1 MRKAEVKHRNTVKL
15 ERLQRFLSWA
25 AERHPDFVPKKN
37 HQEKWFSTYIG
48 HQPPEIGRAA
58 RLFWLG
64 LDEPTVDANLEGA
77 ESQSLIGRLLNRDLN
92 DYSCNVDIFGI
103 EKTLDCGPVQN
114 LLEPELAL
122 RIPDSTSIDE
132 FEANVDDA
140 IEALVRDRLHVLERP
155 FASMTDEQKMR
166 VLDRLPVRLSRLD
179 DFAAK
184 AVDILNEVKHEL
196 RYVVELRHGDVAL
209 DLQRRI
215 PGGQGHVL
223 SDQDVAELKAQ
234 DRQDLLAKFETMIEE
249 AGDFDLQLL
258 GEKRLTE
265 VFMMEPKKLRRTIR
279 FARQDHK
286 EKMAFAVL
294 LENNPRFVH
303 YHKLYAAR
311 RITRTWTALLGPTNS
326 GKTHQAI
333 EAMTGVVHAIYL
345 SPLRLMALEN
355 QERIES
361 MGVPCSLVTGEEEII
376 REGATHYCC
385 TVEEFAR
392 FRHQPWDVV
401 VIDEVQMMA
410 DSQRGWAWVDAL
422 VSAYTPELIMTG
434 PELIRPSLKT
444 LCDLCEDELVV
455 KRTKRLSPV
464 EVARRSTT
472 LKQLDEGSM
481 LVAFS
486 RKTVL
491 ELKSMLE
498 MTGKSVSVVYG
509 ALSPEVRREQARRF
523 REGEADIMVATDA
536 VGMGLNMPA
545 HTLCFY
551 TDEKYDGIQNRQLK
565 VQEVKQIGGRAG
577 RFGHHDSGL
586 ITALDAQTLQSI
598 KRLFHSEDLPVDL
611 SQFQVRPSIEH
622 LQAISEL
629 MDEPS
634 LLRAWLTFN
643 RNINYGDEF
652 ISVLPDELAEWIKLI
667 DDPTIDLPLRWI
679 FACTPIRGG
688 LDSPASIFAQQWLK
702 KVAQDK
708 EVPLPRLIIDADLA
722 TLESSLHVIETYLHL
737 ARTLPAHFPALEQA
751 EQHRSLLNGAITRE
765 LSRQRKPRSSDRRRL
780 SGETRNCKQC
790 GKAMPMAERQFRLCQ
805 NCFQEQRS
813 KDQPSAKRRAPKRV
827 KT

>member
-1 MRKAEVKHRNTVKL
+1 MRKGETRHRNTISL

-25 AERHPDFVPKKN
+25 AERHPEFVPKKK
-37 HQEKWFSTYIG
+37 HPDAWYTTYIG
-48 HQPPEIGRAA
+48 HQPPELGRAA

-64 LDEPTVDANLEGA
+64 LNEAAV
-77 ESQSLIGRLLNRDLN
+77 ESVLQTPDPNSLIGRLLNRDLN
-92 DYSCNVDIFGI
+92 EFSCAVDIHGI
-103 EKTLDCGPVQN
+103 EKTFDCGPVQN
-114 LLEPELAL
+114 LLEPDIAL
-122 RIPDSTSIDE
+122 RIEPSASSDE
-132 FEANVDDA
+132 FETHVCDA
-140 IEALVRDRLHVLERP
+140 IQALVLSRLRVLEKP
-155 FASMTDEQKMR
+155 FASMSEEQK
-166 VLDRLPVRLSRLD
+166 LQSLERLQPKLSRLD
-179 DFAAK
+179 EFANK
-184 AVDILNEVKHEL
+184 AVDILNDVLHEL
-196 RYVVELRHGDVAL
+196 RYVVELRHGAVAL
-209 DLQRRI
+209 DMQRRI
-215 PGGQGHVL
+215 PAGQGHVL
-223 SDQDVAELKAQ
+223 SAREVAERKEE
-234 DRQDLLAKFETMIEE
+234 DRQELVAKFEMMIEE
-249 AGDFDLQLL
+249 AGDFDLQVL

-286 EKMAFAVL
+286 EKMAFAML
-294 LENNPRFVH
+294 LESDPRFMH
-303 YHKLYAAR
+303 YHNLYAAR
-311 RITRTWTALLGPTNS
+311 RLTRTWTALLGPTNS
-326 GKTHQAI
+326 GKTHRAI
-333 EAMTGVVHAIYL
+333 EAMTAVTHAIYL

-392 FRHQPWDVV
+392 FRHQHWDVV

-434 PELIRPSLKT
+434 PMLIQPSLKT
-444 LCDLCEDELVV
+444 LCDLCEDHLVV

-464 EVARRSTT
+464 EVARRATS

-491 ELKSMLE
+491 ELKALLE

-523 REGEADIMVATDA
+523 REGEADLMVATDA
-536 VGMGLNMPA
+536 VGMGLNLPA

-551 TDEKYDGIQNRQLK
+551 TDEKYDGIQNRQLR

-577 RFGHHDSGL
+577 RFGHHDSGT
-586 ITALDAQTLQSI
+586 ITALDGQTLQSI
-598 KRLFHSEDLPVDL
+598 RQLFYSADQPVDL

-622 LQAISEL
+622 LRAIAEL
-629 MDEPS
+629 MEDSS

-643 RNINYGDEF
+643 RNINYGAEF
-652 ISVLPDELAEWIKLI
+652 ISILPDELAEWIKLI
-667 DDPTIDLPLRWI
+667 DDPQIDMSLRWI

-688 LDSPASIFAQQWLK
+688 LDSPAATHAQQWLK
-702 KVAQDK
+702 KVAQNKQVD
-708 EVPLPRLIIDADLA
+708 LPRLIIEADLA
-722 TLESSLHVIETYLHL
+722 TLESTLHIIETYLHL

-751 EQHRSLLNGAITRE
+751 EGHRSLLNEAITRE
-765 LSRQRKPRSSDRRRL
+765 LSRRRKPRSTDHRRV
-780 SGETRNCKQC
+780 SGAASNCQKC
-790 GKAMPMAERQFRLCQ
+790 GKAMPVLSRQFRLCQ
-805 NCFQEQRS
+805 SCFRNQR
-813 KDQPSAKRRAPKRV
+813 Q
-827 KT
+827 

>member
-1 MRKAEVKHRNTVKL
+1 
-15 ERLQRFLSWA
+15 
-25 AERHPDFVPKKN
+25 
-37 HQEKWFSTYIG
+37 
-48 HQPPEIGRAA
+48 
-58 RLFWLG
+58 
-64 LDEPTVDANLEGA
+64 
-77 ESQSLIGRLLNRDLN
+77 
-92 DYSCNVDIFGI
+92 
-103 EKTLDCGPVQN
+103 
-114 LLEPELAL
+114 
-122 RIPDSTSIDE
+122 
-132 FEANVDDA
+132 
-140 IEALVRDRLHVLERP
+140 
-155 FASMTDEQKMR
+155 
-166 VLDRLPVRLSRLD
+166 
-179 DFAAK
+179 
-184 AVDILNEVKHEL
+184 
-196 RYVVELRHGDVAL
+196 
-209 DLQRRI
+209 
-215 PGGQGHVL
+215 
-223 SDQDVAELKAQ
+223 
-234 DRQDLLAKFETMIEE
+234 
-249 AGDFDLQLL
+249 
-258 GEKRLTE
+258 
-265 VFMMEPKKLRRTIR
+265 
-279 FARQDHK
+279 
-286 EKMAFAVL
+286 
-294 LENNPRFVH
+294 
-303 YHKLYAAR
+303 
-311 RITRTWTALLGPTNS
+311 
-326 GKTHQAI
+326 
-333 EAMTGVVHAIYL
+333 
-345 SPLRLMALEN
+345 MALEN

-361 MGVPCSLVTGEEEII
+361 LGVPCSLVTGEEEII

-392 FRHQPWDVV
+392 FRHESWDVV

-422 VSAYTPELIMTG
+422 VSAYTQDLIMTG
-434 PELIRPSLKT
+434 PELIQPSLKT
-444 LCDLCEDELVV
+444 LCDLCDDQLVV

-464 EVARRSTT
+464 DVARRATT
-472 LKQLDEGSM
+472 LKQLDAGSM

-491 ELKSMLE
+491 ELKAMLE

-523 REGEADIMVATDA
+523 REGEADLMVATDA
-536 VGMGLNMPA
+536 VGMGLNLPA

-586 ITALDAQTLQSI
+586 ITALDGQTLQSI
-598 KRLFHSEDLPVDL
+598 KRLFHSADLPVDL

-629 MDEPS
+629 MNEPS

-652 ISVLPDELAEWIKLI
+652 ISILPDELAEWIKLI

-708 EVPLPRLIIDADLA
+708 EIPLPRLIIDADLA

-737 ARTLPAHFPALEQA
+737 SRTQPAHFPALEQA

-780 SGETRNCKQC
+780 SGGGRSCQQC
-790 GKAMPMAERQFRLCQ
+790 GKAMPVAGRQFRLCQ
-805 NCFQEQRS
+805 GCFNE
-813 KDQPSAKRRAPKRV
+813 KRK
-827 KT
+827 